1 MSVKKEYIVPFEG
14 LKVGKHDFS
23 FQISDAFFEELE
35 YSLIEKGEVKAE
47 MVLEKKETMMIAD
60 IHLDGFVWSSCDL
73 CTEPLKVDVLVDHHL
88 VFKFGEGESEDEN
101 LIMVDPSDFEIDMGP
116 IFYELLTVSLPNKN
130 IHEEGECNEDML
142 DLLDKY
148 SGSDDDD
155 DDDSDIDPRWKA
167 LKNLN

>member
-23 FQISDAFFEELE
+23 FRISDAFFEELE
-35 YSLIEKGEVKAE
+35 YSLVERGKVKAT
-47 MVLEKKETMMIAD
+47 MVLEKKETMMVAD
-60 IHLDGFVWSSCDL
+60 IDLDGFVWSQCDV
-73 CTEPLKVDVLVDHHL
+73 CNEPLKINIFVDHHI

-101 LIMVDPSDFEIDMGP
+101 LIMVDPSDFEINMAP
-116 IFYELLTVSLPNKN
+116 VFYELITVSLPNKN
-130 IHEEGECNEDML
+130 VHEEGGCDEDML

-148 SGSDDDD
+148 SGPDDDD
-155 DDDSDIDPRWKA
+155 NDDDIDPRWKA